1 MSDTLTKLIGI
12 IESLTE
18 EEGLIP
24 VTEESAFGND
34 LELESIE
41 LVTLFERVQKEYGDR
56 VDFVK
61 WLSGKDFSELNSLTV
76 GDVVEYI
83 DQCLTS

>member
-1 MSDTLTKLIGI
+1 M
-12 IESLTE
+12 
-18 EEGLIP
+18 GLIP
-24 VTEESAFGND
+24 VTAESAFGND

-41 LVTLFERVQKEYGDR
+41 LVTLFERVQEEYGDR
-56 VDFVK
+56 VDFVT

-76 GDVVEYI
+76 GEVVAYI